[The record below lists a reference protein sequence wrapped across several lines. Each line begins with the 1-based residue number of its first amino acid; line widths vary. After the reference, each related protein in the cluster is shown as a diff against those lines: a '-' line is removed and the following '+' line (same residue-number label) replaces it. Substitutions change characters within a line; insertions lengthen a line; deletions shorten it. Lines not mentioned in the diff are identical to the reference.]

1 MLHHFRINIL
11 LSIRIKH
18 KSENRGYTRI
28 RGAYLSRTSCTYSS
42 AGHIHLLCLL
52 MTASIE

>member
-1 MLHHFRINIL
+1 MLHHFQINIL
-11 LSIRIKH
+11 LLIRIKH
-18 KSENRGYTRI
+18 KSENRGYARI